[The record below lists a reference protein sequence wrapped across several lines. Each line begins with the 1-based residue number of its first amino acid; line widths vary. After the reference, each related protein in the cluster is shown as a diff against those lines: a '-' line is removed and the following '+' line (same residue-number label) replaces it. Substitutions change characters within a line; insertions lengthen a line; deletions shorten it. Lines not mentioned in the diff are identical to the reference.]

1 MITQPHGDT
10 SFANATVTIT
20 ATISELIERAR
31 GLIVPGERRILGLV
45 GAPGAGKSTLSAAL
59 GARLGPRTVLV
70 GMDGF
75 HLANSELLRLGR
87 RDRKG
92 APDTFDVDGYVALLT
107 RLRTQTSGVI
117 YAPLFDR
124 SIEQSIASAIAVPA
138 DTELVITEGNY
149 LLCTDHGWQDVSPQL
164 HETWYLEVS
173 AEERE
178 NRLIS
183 RRRSHGEDLKTASAW
198 VHEVDTI
205 NAHTVEAS
213 KNRAELIIRLSDPAP
228 THHPSSAHE
237 GVAS

>member
-117 YAPLFDR
+117 YAPEFDR
-124 SIEQSIASAIAVPA
+124 ELEESVGSAVAVHAETP
-138 DTELVITEGNY
+138 LVITEGNY
-149 LLCTDHGWQDVSPQL
+149 LLRADGGWQGVRPLLD
-164 HETWYLEVS
+164 EAWYLELPASV
-173 AEERE
+173 RHD
-178 NRLIS
+178 RLVA
-183 RRRSHGEDLKTASAW
+183 RRVSHGHPRGEATAW
-198 VHEVDTI
+198 VRDVDGP
-205 NAHTVEAS
+205 NANVVEATRP
-213 KNRAELIIRLSDPAP
+213 RADLVVTLP
-228 THHPSSAHE
+228 
-237 GVAS
+237 G